1 VEDKKGRNN
10 NSRKELNIVFSF
22 WIVVGKIENLCVC
35 VCVYSR
41 DGFVVWA
48 FVN

>member
-1 VEDKKGRNN
+1 MEDKKGRNN

-22 WIVVGKIENLCVC
+22 WIVVGKIEN